1 MNIEN
6 LYKYVVQ
13 KYGFEHYN
21 IIPKIGEKLKDKNL
35 NKNERKK
42 LDFVYDNLLR
52 VS

>member
-1 MNIEN
+1 MNFEN

-21 IIPKIGEKLKDKNL
+21 IISKIGEKLKDKNL
-35 NKNERKK
+35 DKNERKI
-42 LDFVYDNLLR
+42 LDFVYDNLLC

>member
-13 KYGFEHYN
+13 KYGFEDYN
-21 IIPKIGEKLKDKNL
+21 IIKKIGEKLKDKNL

-42 LDFVYDNLLR
+42 LDFVLDNLLH